1 MERTNR
7 NGTLRLQDV
16 GKKVVLLGWIAK
28 TRRLGGLFFADLR
41 DTTGYIQLVS
51 ENPDSLP
58 DVRNEYVVEVR
69 GIVRKKDVPNPNL
82 PTGEVEVLI
91 EKLTVINKAELT
103 PFIIA
108 DKTDALEETRLQYRY
123 LDIRRPLLQNR
134 LKTRAKSI

>member
-7 NGTLRLQDV
+7 NGTLRIQDV

-28 TRRLGGLFFADLR
+28 TRKLGGLFFADLR

-103 PFIIA
+103 P
-108 DKTDALEETRLQYRY
+108 
-123 LDIRRPLLQNR
+123 
-134 LKTRAKSI
+134 